1 MLINLNFNFNKV
13 LEPKICFTENDDR
26 GYTYLMSNP
35 KHEIWQGDK
44 DSHCVFYI
52 KKHEDGIYEGPMSF
66 EQDISQ
72 YINYEIMDY
81 IGFIKKNGLIFEQV
95 NPNDKNFV
103 LSYGIADNLE
113 QIKSYYSDLIA
124 NYNHKYIISFTQ
136 INSQKEYDKLLL
148 DLSPYTNYIGLN
160 KQIKK
165 FQKPILTFKLHIL
178 KEKQFK
184 TMYQKNIFI
193 S

>member
-1 MLINLNFNFNKV
+1 MPCGNGWLPVHWRFPIHGKSRFRQRTVF
-13 LEPKICFTENDDR
+13 PK
-26 GYTYLMSNP
+26 
-35 KHEIWQGDK
+35 
-44 DSHCVFYI
+44 
-52 KKHEDGIYEGPMSF
+52 
-66 EQDISQ
+66 
-72 YINYEIMDY
+72 
-81 IGFIKKNGLIFEQV
+81 KKNGLIFEQV

-124 NYNHKYIISFTQ
+124 NDNHKYIISFTQ
-136 INSQKEYDKLLL
+136 INSQEEYDNLLL
-148 DLSPYTNYIGLN
+148 DLSPYINYIGLN

-165 FQKPILTFKLHIL
+165 FKKPILTFKLHIL